1 MKNNWL
7 KMYDKFGLVLRI
19 ETVINN
25 PREFKV
31 RRLRT
36 RAGSQEMAWCP
47 MNKGVSNLYR
57 YREVALAANER
68 YLEALSV
75 VDNPAPTYRRVE
87 ELTEPAVVSGRSHA
101 GFNPAKE
108 ADVRLFGAVLD
119 GNHVVRGFRNSDI
132 REVLYGSTEDAGQRR
147 RQSTAVGRM
156 LKRLHVR
163 GLIVKVPHSRR
174 WHVSRKGHE
183 VLGAVVQLY
192 YHGIPATARRA
203 A

>member
-1 MKNNWL
+1 
-7 KMYDKFGLVLRI
+7 
-19 ETVINN
+19 
-25 PREFKV
+25 
-31 RRLRT
+31 
-36 RAGSQEMAWCP
+36 
-47 MNKGVSNLYR
+47 VSNLYR
-57 YREVALAANER
+57 YREVALVANER
-68 YLEALSV
+68 YLDALSV

-132 REVLYGSTEDAGQRR
+132 REALYGSTEDAGQRR

-174 WHVSRKGHE
+174 WHVSQKGHE
-183 VLGAVVQLY
+183 VLGAVLQLY
-192 YHGIPATARRA
+192 YHGIPTAARRVA
-203 A
+203 